1 MQGEE
6 ESPIAEEGYLGLMTL
21 QERKDLVDSFMEK
34 RGLKPKVDVNR
45 AWDNVVE
52 IKRDQGS

>member
-1 MQGEE
+1 MPSEE
-6 ESPIAEEGYLGLMTL
+6 ESPIAEEGYLGLLTL

-34 RGLKPKVDVNR
+34 RGFKPKVDVNR